1 MTSPTA
7 ITLTGFIAWTLAL
20 LILMEIMRAVLVTTK
35 QVAANGFSPDNA
47 NLSPFMQRLAR
58 AHANCLEGLPVFGGL
73 LVVALVTERTA
84 ITDALAYGLLAARIV
99 QSCIHLVSISPAA
112 VTARFIAF
120 AVQMVIGA
128 VWVVGLLRHA
138 IPVAV

>member
-1 MTSPTA
+1 MSSPTA

-20 LILMEIMRAVLVTTK
+20 LILMEFIRTILVVTK
-35 QVAANGFSPDNA
+35 RIAANGFSPDNA

-84 ITDALAYGLLAARIV
+84 ITDPLAYVLLAARIV
-99 QSCIHLVSISPAA
+99 QGCIHLASISPAA
-112 VTARFIAF
+112 VKARFAAF
-120 AVQMVIGA
+120 SVQMVVGV
-128 VWVVGLLRHA
+128 VWVVGLLSH
-138 IPVAV
+138 